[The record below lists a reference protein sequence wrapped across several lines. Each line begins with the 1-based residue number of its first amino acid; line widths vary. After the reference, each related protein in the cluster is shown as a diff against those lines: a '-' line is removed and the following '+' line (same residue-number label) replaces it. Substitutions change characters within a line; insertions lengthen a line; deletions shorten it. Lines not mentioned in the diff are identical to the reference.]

1 MVLNEVNR
9 MSLSTKQLGTVLIE
23 IQELLKGGRIQRID
37 QPQAWAI
44 LFQVDQHGK
53 RHRLYFSA
61 HRRHSRFH
69 LATAYPPNPPK
80 PPQFCQLLRSHL
92 RYKRIVSIHQIVGDR
107 IIRIDFSWMASK
119 ESSGVSLTAE
129 LMGPSANIFLTD
141 AQGIILGSLYPS
153 RNRRSLRTGSPYQ
166 APVIHPETSF
176 HETTI
181 PIIENEGS
189 EFSHSFNCSVEAFY
203 RTLEEEEERKSLKKE
218 ALSHLDKAIR
228 RHQKRLRQL
237 QIKHSKAENT
247 ERYRALGEILKNN
260 IHHITP
266 GALTLRCTD
275 PAQEEG
281 CEIEL
286 ELNPA
291 LSPSENLEWYF
302 KRYKKGK
309 TAERSLHAEIIKN
322 EEEMTRLAHHRKEIS
337 EGGSLDP
344 EALPIIRPLKQ
355 KPRKSG
361 PPSFLSSDGVTIIV
375 GRNDL
380 ENEALTFRLARGND
394 LWFHAR
400 GIPGSHLIVR
410 MERRREIPYQTL
422 LDAATLA
429 LHFSKGR
436 KAEKG
441 DVLYTY
447 RKYIQRPKNQKA
459 GSVLTSQDK
468 NIYIVIEA
476 ARLERILQNRIR
488 PV

>member
-1 MVLNEVNR
+1 
-9 MSLSTKQLGTVLIE
+9 MSLSARQLKTVLTE
-23 IQELLKGGRIQRID
+23 IQGLLKGGRIFRVD
-37 QPQAWAI
+37 QPRAWAI

-80 PPQFCQLLRSHL
+80 PPQFCQLLRAHL
-92 RYKRIVSIHQIVGDR
+92 RYKRIVSIHQIDGDR
-107 IIRIDFSWMASK
+107 VIRIDFSWMASEK
-119 ESSGVSLTAE
+119 SESISLTAE
-129 LMGPSANIFLTD
+129 LMGLSANIFLCD
-141 AQGIILGSLYPS
+141 ARGVILGSLYPS
-153 RNRRSLRTGSPYQ
+153 RDKRSLRTGALYQ
-166 APVIHPETSF
+166 SPVIHPETSF

-181 PIIENEGS
+181 PIIENEQF
-189 EFSHSFNCSVEAFY
+189 EFNHSVEAFY
-203 RTLEEEEERKSLKKE
+203 RTIEEEEKKDSLKKE
-218 ALSHLDKAIR
+218 ALSRLDKTIR

-237 QIKHSKAENT
+237 RSKCSEAKNS
-247 ERYRALGEILKNN
+247 ERYRTLGEILKNN
-260 IHHITP
+260 MHHITP
-266 GALTLRCTD
+266 GALTLICVD

-302 KRYKKGK
+302 KRYKKGQ
-309 TAERSLHAEIIKN
+309 TAAASLQAEIIKN
-322 EEEMTRLAHHRKEIS
+322 EEEITRLEHHFKIIS
-337 EGGSLDP
+337 EGGNLDP
-344 EALPIIRPLKQ
+344 DALPIFRTPRQ
-355 KPRKSG
+355 KPKKSG
-361 PPSFLSSDGVTIIV
+361 PPSFLSSDGVTIVV

-436 KAEKG
+436 KAGKG

-468 NIYIVIEA
+468 NIYIEIEA